1 MPRQAREAPWVGGVQ
16 KVTIPVPSS
25 FSKQL
30 TFINIFINLIFLCCL
45 KFYIDFFSII
55 VYSTDVDDGRALSL
69 GRIGSSSSA
78 FQVLTVGGVCKVPST
93 FDYSVIIMGSETV
106 AFLLGFH

>member
-1 MPRQAREAPWVGGVQ
+1 MKFTWFWFGRDQSNFVFPGGA
-16 KVTIPVPSS
+16 
-25 FSKQL
+25 L
-30 TFINIFINLIFLCCL
+30 LILSGSGL
-45 KFYIDFFSII
+45 ID
-55 VYSTDVDDGRALSL
+55 YTDVDDGRALSL

>member
-1 MPRQAREAPWVGGVQ
+1 M
-16 KVTIPVPSS
+16 K
-25 FSKQL
+25 
-30 TFINIFINLIFLCCL
+30 
-45 KFYIDFFSII
+45 YISLY
-55 VYSTDVDDGRALSL
+55 VNTDVDDGRALSL

>member
-1 MPRQAREAPWVGGVQ
+1 MGD
-16 KVTIPVPSS
+16 
-25 FSKQL
+25 QL
-30 TFINIFINLIFLCCL
+30 DQNYDLSLID
-45 KFYIDFFSII
+45 Y
-55 VYSTDVDDGRALSL
+55 TDVDDGRALSL

>member
-1 MPRQAREAPWVGGVQ
+1 MQGSLLFPKMEFFIKAHIRGL
-16 KVTIPVPSS
+16 SS
-25 FSKQL
+25 L
-30 TFINIFINLIFLCCL
+30 
-45 KFYIDFFSII
+45 
-55 VYSTDVDDGRALSL
+55 DVDDGRALSL

>member
-1 MPRQAREAPWVGGVQ
+1 MRIDGRNAGNPLYQVKVG
-16 KVTIPVPSS
+16 SE
-25 FSKQL
+25 
-30 TFINIFINLIFLCCL
+30 
-45 KFYIDFFSII
+45 
-55 VYSTDVDDGRALSL
+55 YSTDVDDGRALSL